1 MQIFVPGG
9 YSLPVANVLV
19 VDDDADSCEI
29 IARYLGRFGHE
40 VRCVPNG
47 QDALA
52 ALGTAVPD
60 FIVLDVRMPG
70 MDGIAL
76 LRVIRSY
83 LRWSDVPV
91 AIVTAYIEDPRLQG
105 VSTLGVKR
113 IFSKSQFSFDE
124 LLDCVNGSTRPPRPP
139 ANPPPHTSA

>member
-1 MQIFVPGG
+1 M
-9 YSLPVANVLV
+9 AEVLV
-19 VDDDADSCEI
+19 VDDDADSCEVI
-29 IARYLGRFGHE
+29 SRFLTRFGHV

-52 ALGTAVPD
+52 ALGTLVPD

-70 MDGIAL
+70 MDGVAL

-91 AIVTAYIEDPRLQG
+91 AIVTAYPEDPRLQ
-105 VSTLGVKR
+105 SLANLGVKR
-113 IFSKSQFSFDE
+113 VFGKANFVFDE
-124 LLDCVNGSTRPPRPP
+124 LLDCVSRSVSPHT
-139 ANPPPHTSA
+139 AAPPPSKPPQQPPTASA